1 MNYQSASSLQGKLPI
16 SVTIICQNEV
26 ERIGKTI
33 ESVIDWVDDITVV
46 DSGSSDGTIE
56 LLEGMG
62 IVVINNPWP
71 GFGQQ
76 KRFAEDQAKHNWI
89 LNLDAD
95 EYILPSLAAE
105 IRELFSA
112 GMPNLDAYRIPIHD
126 VFLCS
131 GKTSTYVLH
140 NYVRLYDKTVVRY
153 RDSAVHDTVVVSDEQ
168 NVGQLKGKMAHESLK
183 SFRHRVEKMNDY
195 TDAQV
200 VDMRQK
206 GRRLSKTRLVLE
218 LWWTFWVSYLI
229 RGYWRN
235 GLMGYIYSIN
245 FAYSRFLR
253 LTKLLEAESEDK

>member
-1 MNYQSASSLQGKLPI
+1 MSQQFNFNSKDKLPI

-26 ERIGKTI
+26 ERISKTVK
-33 ESVIDWVDDITVV
+33 SVIDWVDDITVI
-46 DSGSSDGTIE
+46 DSGSTDGTIE

-62 IVVINNPWP
+62 IRVIHNPWP

-76 KRFAEDQAKHNWI
+76 KRFAEEHAKHNWI

-95 EYILPSLAAE
+95 EYVL
-105 IRELFSA
+105 
-112 GMPNLDAYRIPIHD
+112 PNLASEIQKLFAVGKPDLAAYRIPIHD
-126 VFLCS
+126 IFLCS
-131 GKTSTYVLH
+131 GKISTYVLH
-140 NYVRLYDKTVVRY
+140 NYVRLYNKSVVRY
-153 RDSAVHDTVVVSDEQ
+153 RDSAVHDTVVISNDQ

-200 VDMRQK
+200 ADMRQK
-206 GRRLSKTRLVLE
+206 GRRLSKTRLILE
-218 LWWTFWVSYLI
+218 LWWTFWVSYII

-235 GLMGYIYSIN
+235 GLMGYIYSVN

-253 LTKLLEAESEDK
+253 LTKLLEAESKE